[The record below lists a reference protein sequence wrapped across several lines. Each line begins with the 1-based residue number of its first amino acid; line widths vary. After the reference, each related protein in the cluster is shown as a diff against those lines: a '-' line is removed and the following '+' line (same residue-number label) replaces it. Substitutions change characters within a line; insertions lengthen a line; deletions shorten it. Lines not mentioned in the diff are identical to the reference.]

1 MVSEDGTELTV
12 TRVGRQDDGVFS
24 CMAGNSVGAM
34 MAEARLKVK
43 GDFAKTVDQLL
54 TDDAIRNIALKAKEN
69 VERYGLH
76 SEFNNFCV
84 LERS

>member
-34 MAEARLKVK
+34 MAEARLRVK
-43 GDFAKTVDQLL
+43 GDLVKTV
-54 TDDAIRNIALKAKEN
+54 
-69 VERYGLH
+69 G
-76 SEFNNFCV
+76 
-84 LERS
+84 